1 MKTMTAVLWG
11 SFVLL
16 GSLLLLNGCG
26 GGDDTTTPP
35 TQRSDSEVLADGW
48 SALAGGDA
56 TEAEEEFRRLIGRE
70 ALMPQAFT
78 GLGWT
83 FTRTAS
89 ADSAL
94 ANFRRAAATG
104 VDTTLA
110 GQDARAGQCFAENAL
125 GHHAEAV
132 TAGETVNAP
141 WSLTLQDTYDFADVA
156 LTLASSH
163 YMLGNFEESLAAVN
177 QIVNFM
183 TDVSTVEGRAAL
195 AALIEELLNS

>member
-1 MKTMTAVLWG
+1 
-11 SFVLL
+11 
-16 GSLLLLNGCG
+16 
-26 GGDDTTTPP
+26 
-35 TQRSDSEVLADGW
+35 
-48 SALAGGDA
+48 
-56 TEAEEEFRRLIGRE
+56 
-70 ALMPQAFT
+70 
-78 GLGWT
+78 
-83 FTRTAS
+83 
-89 ADSAL
+89 
-94 ANFRRAAATG
+94 
-104 VDTTLA
+104 VDTTA
-110 GQDARAGQCFAENAL
+110 VSQQARAGQCFAENAL

-132 TAGETVNAP
+132 SAGEMVTAP